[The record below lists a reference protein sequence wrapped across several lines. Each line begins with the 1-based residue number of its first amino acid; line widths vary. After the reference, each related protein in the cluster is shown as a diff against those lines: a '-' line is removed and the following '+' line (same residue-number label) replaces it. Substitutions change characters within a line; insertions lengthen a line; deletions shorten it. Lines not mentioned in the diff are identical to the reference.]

1 MRPGGRA
8 RAPNTIRRML
18 NLRATLLP
26 LLAVCALLSAQ
37 PPAGPNAASG
47 GRGRGGGMAAQP
59 DPVDFNDHTGFV
71 QIFDGKTLNGWDGN
85 PDVWKVEDGAIV
97 GTSTTAKPTG
107 TTFII
112 WRGGEPADFEL
123 KVELKQEGVSGNTGI
138 QYRSLNVTPTFGR
151 GPGGG
156 RGPAGANGG
165 AARAGGAP
173 GASGGRGR
181 GPQIHNDPRW
191 DLSGYQ
197 ADFDFVNRYSGQ
209 LVDTSST
216 RFILTPRGAMVDS
229 EEGKKGRLLAS
240 LGNVDE
246 LAGYVKINDWN
257 QYHLIVKGNTLIHI
271 LNGHVMSIT
280 LDNDTKLRTL
290 KGLIGFQIESNGD
303 ARVSFRNVWLKTL

>member
-1 MRPGGRA
+1 MSFRRSSPRSRTLTLIA
-8 RAPNTIRRML
+8 LEVTLTIAGFRI
-18 NLRATLLP
+18 
-26 LLAVCALLSAQ
+26 SAQ
-37 PPAGPNAASG
+37 PPAGAGGPGGANGASG
-47 GRGRGGGMAAQP
+47 GRGRGGGMGAQP

-71 QIFDGKTLNGWDGN
+71 QIFDGQTLNGWDGN
-85 PDVWKVEDGAIV
+85 PAVWKVEDGAMV
-97 GTSTTAKPTG
+97 GTSTVAKPTG

-123 KVELKQEGVSGNTGI
+123 KVELKQEGVTGNTGI
-138 QYRSLNVTPTFGR
+138 QYRSLNITPTFGR
-151 GPGGG
+151 GPAGTGG
-156 RGPAGANGG
+156 RGPGG
-165 AARAGGAP
+165 AA
-173 GASGGRGR
+173 GASGGGRGR
-181 GPQIHNDPRW
+181 GPQIVNDPHW

-197 ADFDFVNRYSGQ
+197 ADFDFINRYSGQ

-229 EEGKKGRLLAS
+229 EEGKKAKLLGS

-271 LNGHVMSIT
+271 LNGHVMAIT
-280 LDNDTKLRTL
+280 LDNDTKLRTM

-303 ARVSFRNVWLKTL
+303 SRVSFRNVWLKTL